1 MKLNR
6 QYRRFALASL
16 ILVVVAA
23 LPALA
28 ITTVQ
33 VKVKCP
39 ICATENDFLEYAS
52 WGSYIY
58 QYPSK
63 FQLVFW
69 PYTDS
74 ATVYSCKK
82 CYLSLFMWDFQ
93 KFPKD
98 KIENTKNL
106 LEGVKLS
113 GEYKSYTDIP
123 VSEKLQIAEKIYRGM
138 NQDDEFWAHF
148 YRVLG
153 YHLAQEKRPEPA
165 REARLHALEITQR
178 MLGDP
183 ANDGRKKEL
192 LFVAASMNHFTG
204 DDANALHRLKAASAL
219 KYHDA
224 KGDEERSKDF
234 DEYLSKLIKEFIPAI
249 EQNKVPDG
257 FEN

>member
-6 QYRRFALASL
+6 QSRWFALASL
-16 ILVVVAA
+16 ILVLVAA

-52 WGSYIY
+52 WGSYVY

-82 CYLSLFMWDFQ
+82 CYLSLFMWDF
-93 KFPKD
+93 KDFPKD

-106 LEGVKLS
+106 LEGVKLT
-113 GEYKSYTDIP
+113 GKYKSYMDIP
-123 VSEKLQIAEKIYRGM
+123 VSEKLQVAEKIYREM
-138 NQDDEFWAHF
+138 NRDDEFWSHF

-153 YHLAQEKRPEPA
+153 YHFAQEKKPEQA
-165 REARLHALEITQR
+165 RLARLHSLEITLR
-178 MLGDP
+178 MIADP
-183 ANDGRKKEL
+183 ANEARKKEL

-204 DDANALHRLKAASAL
+204 DDASALQRLKAASDL

-224 KGDEERSKDF
+224 KSDEERSKDF
-234 DEYLSKLIKEFIPAI
+234 DEYLSTLIKEFIPAI
-249 EQNKVPDG
+249 EQNKVPVG